1 MMHTPKY
8 IGQLLR
14 QKQLRVTAPRIA
26 ILRTLLEAGCP
37 LAEADIAKRLGA
49 AAPDKTTIYRTL
61 MSLVQADIVHK
72 AFVEHRQWHFEPA
85 HRCARHQCHPHFTC
99 IRCKRTECL
108 HGVSTPLLNLPD
120 GFTMHRQQIRIEGI
134 CSACSMG

>member
-1 MMHTPKY
+1 MTHTPKP
-8 IGQLLR
+8 IGELLR
-14 QKQLRVTAPRIA
+14 QRRLRVTAPRLA
-26 ILRTLLEAGCP
+26 ILQTLLEAGCP
-37 LAEADIAKRLGA
+37 LSEADIAARLGA

-85 HRCARHQCHPHFTC
+85 HHCTTHQCHPHFTC

-108 HGVSTPLLNLPD
+108 HGVTAPLVTLPD
-120 GFTMHRQQIRIEGI
+120 GLTMHRQQIRIEGI
-134 CSACSMG
+134 CADCGV